1 MERYSTKAVGLS
13 KDKHLQPC
21 ALTCTQGGGRMWL
34 TRLPRM
40 EAASVITSLQV
51 SQRPHMHTGRRSYV
65 AYQVAQDGGR
75 LCYHQLAG
83 VTEVVLCRQLVCV
96 HAQGSRLCHQDRRQR
111 RDLHARYSE

>member
-1 MERYSTKAVGLS
+1 MERYSTEAVGLS

-51 SQRPHMHTGRRSYV
+51 SQKSFSADSSCACMRKAAAFATRTGGNGGTCMHVTASDDTGQQLTSQICLY
-65 AYQVAQDGGR
+65 
-75 LCYHQLAG
+75 LCCL
-83 VTEVVLCRQLVCV
+83 
-96 HAQGSRLCHQDRRQR
+96 HAQ
-111 RDLHARYSE
+111 A